1 MQWDK
6 SERNTSEK
14 STLQTSPN
22 WRENLPR
29 LEGAL
34 FQGLGAWRI
43 IFFYFR
49 NHFLKIHTQRIPKM
63 SDFSVLSHFWLRNWL
78 SKKKKRVLTPSFPQ
92 PTSNSKW
99 VGEPDY
105 TFPYIVWFL
114 LYKHNQCLILI
125 HFCVFIVFL
134 VFPVCFSISSIFQ
147 HIAFY
152 TMPSLVPQP
161 TCYWK
166 SDGDPVYTLNHF
178 VHKVVF

>member
-14 STLQTSPN
+14 STFQTSPN

-49 NHFLKIHTQRIPKM
+49 NHFLKIHTQGIPKM
-63 SDFSVLSHFWLRNWL
+63 SDFSVLSHFWLRKRL

-92 PTSNSKW
+92 PTSSSKW

-105 TFPYIVWFL
+105 TETDFEMKTSNFVL
-114 LYKHNQCLILI
+114 LAVQD
-125 HFCVFIVFL
+125 
-134 VFPVCFSISSIFQ
+134 SSI
-147 HIAFY
+147 
-152 TMPSLVPQP
+152 
-161 TCYWK
+161 
-166 SDGDPVYTLNHF
+166 GDIVSQSVSHF
-178 VHKVVF
+178 